1 MPLFYIERLWGGKE
15 WFNKE
20 FNINA
25 GYSGLKFRVLSTFK
39 VEVYIYPARRDKW
52 GVTKIFLTMKKNSS
66 RLTYEP
72 GKKIEVENPT
82 PEIWKF
88 VRKEQNF
95 YWTHRLVKLILML
108 TGVLTYR
115 IWETKMK
122 ELLELILDL
131 TK

>member
-1 MPLFYIERLWGGKE
+1 
-15 WFNKE
+15 
-20 FNINA
+20 
-25 GYSGLKFRVLSTFK
+25 
-39 VEVYIYPARRDKW
+39 
-52 GVTKIFLTMKKNSS
+52 MKKNSS